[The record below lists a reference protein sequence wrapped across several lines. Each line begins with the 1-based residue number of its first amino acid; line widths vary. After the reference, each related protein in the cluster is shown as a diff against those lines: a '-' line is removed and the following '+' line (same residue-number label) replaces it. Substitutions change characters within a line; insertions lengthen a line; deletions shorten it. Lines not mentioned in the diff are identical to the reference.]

1 MAHDPE
7 AFKAKLAFWREHG
20 MPSPTFSGGRDAFHN
35 EASVHQ
41 RERDHVAQLKAAG
54 VSFDRAK

>member
-1 MAHDPE
+1 MAE
-7 AFKAKLAFWREHG
+7 AETLKEKLAYWRQHG
-20 MPSPTFSGGRDAFHN
+20 MPSPTFAGGRDAFHN